1 MKISTQSPS
10 RPRWEH
16 PEDPPGPA
24 RYVLEHLGF
33 RRQEARVLGQPARG
47 MGRPRLMAIHGAGA
61 DYTQLNPVLYGLQQR
76 GTGSLAMNL
85 SGHSDAGGGVPSMV
99 NLDFNVKE
107 ALRFG
112 ERLKPGLLGL
122 LAVDMGAMVALQV
135 AQAHAHSLHRMV
147 LIDPFFYPDTA
158 FTRPLSLVLNCPSLR
173 WEQSRLLE
181 FLQRYVGQ
189 LMVITGEAM
198 PLSLHQRRAGPV
210 AGGTTVTPA
219 EAIAR
224 AVLPRRVSRITITG
238 CTGQVMPWLQTRP
251 DVANRLNDSIASFL
265 GPA

>member
-10 RPRWEH
+10 RPRWQH

-33 RRQEARVLGQPARG
+33 RRQEARVLGPPARS

-61 DYTQLNPVLYGLQQR
+61 DYTQLNPLLYGLQQR
-76 GTGSLAMNL
+76 GVGSLAMNL
-85 SGHSDAGGGVPSMV
+85 SGHSDAGGGAPAMV
-99 NLDFNVKE
+99 SVDFNVKE

-112 ERLKPGLLGL
+112 ERLKPGLLAL
-122 LAVDMGAMVALQV
+122 LAVDMGAMVALRAAQV
-135 AQAHAHSLHRMV
+135 HALSLHRLV

-158 FTRPLSLVLNCPSLR
+158 FTRPLSQVLTCPSLR
-173 WEQSRLLE
+173 WEETTLLNC
-181 FLQRYVGQ
+181 LQQYKGQ
-189 LMVITGEAM
+189 VMVITGEAL
-198 PLSLHQRRAGPV
+198 PLSLPHRRPAPLE
-210 AGGTTVTPA
+210 GGATFTPA
-219 EAIAR
+219 DAIAR

-265 GPA
+265 GPM